1 MNAMIFAAG
10 LGTRLQPLTN
20 DRPKALVECNG
31 ITLLEHAIA
40 KLKFYGFTKIV
51 VNVHH
56 FSQLLIDFITTHDFG
71 VPVVISDES
80 DLLLDTGGGMVFA
93 KNELQG
99 DEPFLICNV
108 DIVSSIDFSKMIAY
122 HKAHNAL
129 ATLAVSDRKTA
140 RYFLFDENNRLC
152 GWENKKTGEQKIVHP
167 HDTYTSLA
175 FSGIQVVSPKIFD
188 QITETGKF
196 SITNL
201 YLRLA
206 QHNTI
211 LAYNHTGDFWLDIG
225 KYDEFAENERKIK
238 AQNFDYLR

>member
-1 MNAMIFAAG
+1 MIFAAG

-140 RYFLFDENNRLC
+140 RYFLFDENNTLC

-167 HDTYTSLA
+167 HDTYISLA

-225 KYDEFAENERKIK
+225 KYDEFAESERKIK